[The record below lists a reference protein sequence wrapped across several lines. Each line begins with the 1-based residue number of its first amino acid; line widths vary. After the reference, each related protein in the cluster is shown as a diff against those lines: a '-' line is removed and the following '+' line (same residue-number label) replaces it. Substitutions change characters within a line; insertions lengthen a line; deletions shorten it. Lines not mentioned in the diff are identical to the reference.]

1 MPTSS
6 SSGLFETHTE
16 SNQNYNSTSG
26 EMEYNFRRGDT
37 IFERHIIVEVPDI
50 DSITINPSASINYTS
65 YKSVYGFISVMSET
79 D

>member
-16 SNQNYNSTSG
+16 SNQNYNGTSG

-37 IFERHIIVEVPDI
+37 IFERHIIVEVP
-50 DSITINPSASINYTS
+50 SANINYTS